1 MPYYGTMRRT
11 RCLAAVA
18 ALCLA
23 LSGCSSPDA
32 AKKEAPAKAPPVAKD
47 EKPPDIF
54 QVLFDT
60 SKGPVTVEIHRAWAP
75 IGVDHF
81 FQLVKIGYYD
91 NCRFFRVTHSYVQ
104 FGINGNVQTNGL
116 WSTAYLPDD
125 PPLKPGAKQSNLKGT
140 LTYAHLGANNR
151 TTQVFFNLKNN
162 KDLDS
167 QGFAPI
173 GKVLTGM
180 DVVERL
186 YNSYGDM
193 PPRGQGPDPSK
204 LELQG
209 NAYLDARFPRLDFI
223 KKATV
228 Q

>member
-1 MPYYGTMRRT
+1 MRKFGWLAVCAAM
-11 RCLAAVA
+11 CLV
-18 ALCLA
+18 LG
-23 LSGCSSPDA
+23 GCSSPDE
-32 AKKEAPAKAPPVAKD
+32 AKKDAAPKPAAVAKD
-47 EKPPDIF
+47 APPPEVF

-60 SKGPVTVEIHRAWAP
+60 SKGPVTVEVHRAWAP

-81 FQLVKIGYYD
+81 YSLIKTGYYD
-91 NCRFFRVTHSYVQ
+91 GCRFFRVTHSYVQ
-104 FGINGNVQTNGL
+104 FGISGNPQTNGL

-125 PPLKPGAKQSNLKGT
+125 PPAKQSNVKGT

-162 KDLDS
+162 KDLDK

-173 GKVLTGM
+173 GKVITGM
-180 DVVERL
+180 DVVEKL
-186 YNSYGDM
+186 YDSYGDM

-204 LELQG
+204 IELQG
-209 NAYLDARFPRLDFI
+209 NAYLDAHFPRLDFI
-223 KKATV
+223 RKATV